1 MIIPH
6 RGGRAGGSLL
16 PLSEKLA
23 PRKRT
28 GLEFIYG
35 AGESAAEVIVGS
47 GVTTWKPRAAVA
59 QDGDDL
65 WRGGATAQQF
75 FSDPFISDAPVRL
88 WEAFKNPQSV
98 QPSSIAAGRAGGW
111 FAARQT
117 VCIDGIVGHV
127 RRNRARR
134 QRQVGRTSH
143 TAFGLLQQSAT
154 PRGQAS
160 VGVQHLQPR
169 RIAASVASLWFFIGE
184 PSQTAQVTPI
194 GAGQVAAIGESQIL
208 ADEAGDGRLDGSGAD
223 SHPGLQ
229 IAGAGL
235 EYHTRFVP
243 GTSTYV
249 EGAAEKNPMIRR
261 GYSRDHRPDCEQLVI
276 ALIVNNE
283 GFPFSYET
291 FDGNR
296 TDVSTM
302 ETILRMVERK
312 YGKARRIWVF
322 DRGIVS
328 EENLAAIRKRD
339 GQYLT
344 GTPRSQMKQFEAEL
358 LKEDWTQVRPEVEVK
373 KVAIPQGEE
382 TYILCRTSG
391 RKEKE
396 KAIRN
401 RFSNSMETAL
411 KGLEKA
417 IATGRLKDRNKM
429 ERRLGKIQARHPQ
442 VNDLYDVALKDTAEG
457 VRLFWQIKEDRK
469 NWRESREGAYLLR
482 TNLQAETA
490 EELWS
495 KYMQLTEAEASF
507 RALKSELSIRP
518 LFHQLEP
525 RVKAHVMVAFLGY
538 ALWVTLKHLLK
549 RRPAIVPKP
558 SASGVENAQPM
569 TPMKA
574 IALLS
579 TLQSA
584 DIVLPTTDG
593 REIRLRRI
601 TEPTAEQKS
610 LLRQLGISLP
620 EHLQFHREC
629 SADSAIA

>member
-1 MIIPH
+1 M
-6 RGGRAGGSLL
+6 
-16 PLSEKLA
+16 
-23 PRKRT
+23 
-28 GLEFIYG
+28 
-35 AGESAAEVIVGS
+35 V
-47 GVTTWKPRAAVA
+47 
-59 QDGDDL
+59 
-65 WRGGATAQQF
+65 
-75 FSDPFISDAPVRL
+75 
-88 WEAFKNPQSV
+88 
-98 QPSSIAAGRAGGW
+98 
-111 FAARQT
+111 
-117 VCIDGIVGHV
+117 
-127 RRNRARR
+127 
-134 QRQVGRTSH
+134 
-143 TAFGLLQQSAT
+143 
-154 PRGQAS
+154 
-160 VGVQHLQPR
+160 
-169 RIAASVASLWFFIGE
+169 
-184 PSQTAQVTPI
+184 
-194 GAGQVAAIGESQIL
+194 
-208 ADEAGDGRLDGSGAD
+208 
-223 SHPGLQ
+223 
-229 IAGAGL
+229 
-235 EYHTRFVP
+235 
-243 GTSTYV
+243 
-249 EGAAEKNPMIRR
+249 RR

-296 TDVSTM
+296 SDVSTM

-312 YGKARRIWVF
+312 YGKARRIWIF

-328 EENLAAIRKRD
+328 EENLAAIRKRG

-358 LKEDWTQVRPEVEVK
+358 VKEDWTRVRPEVEVK
-373 KVAIPQGEE
+373 KVPIPHGEE

-391 RKEKE
+391 RAEKE
-396 KAIRN
+396 KAIRK

-417 IATGRLKDRNKM
+417 IMTGRLKDRNKM

-442 VNDLYDVALKDTAEG
+442 VNDLYDLALRDTAEG
-457 VRLFWQIKEDRK
+457 VRLFWEIKEERK

-490 EELWS
+490 QELWS

-549 RRPAIVPKP
+549 RHPVVDAKP
-558 SASGVENAQPM
+558 SVSGTDVVQQLS
-569 TPMKA
+569 PMKA

-610 LLRQLGISLP
+610 LLRQLGITLP
-620 EHLQFHREC
+620 EHLQFNREC

>member
-1 MIIPH
+1 VTALLAIN
-6 RGGRAGGSLL
+6 RLCAAG
-16 PLSEKLA
+16 SELA
-23 PRKRT
+23 IEQRWYPST
-28 GLEFIYG
+28 AL
-35 AGESAAEVIVGS
+35 
-47 GVTTWKPRAAVA
+47 
-59 QDGDDL
+59 DDL
-65 WRGGATAQQF
+65 
-75 FSDPFISDAPVRL
+75 
-88 WEAFKNPQSV
+88 
-98 QPSSIAAGRAGGW
+98 
-111 FAARQT
+111 
-117 VCIDGIVGHV
+117 
-127 RRNRARR
+127 
-134 QRQVGRTSH
+134 
-143 TAFGLLQQSAT
+143 
-154 PRGQAS
+154 
-160 VGVQHLQPR
+160 
-169 RIAASVASLWFFIGE
+169 
-184 PSQTAQVTPI
+184 
-194 GAGQVAAIGESQIL
+194 
-208 ADEAGDGRLDGSGAD
+208 
-223 SHPGLQ
+223 LQ
-229 IAGAGL
+229 IEDGKINDTRLYRCLDHILPHKTKLERHLKNRYGELFGAEFEVL
-235 EYHTRFVP
+235 LYDL
-243 GTSTYV
+243 TSTYV
-249 EGAAEKNPMIRR
+249 EGTAENNPMVRR

-358 LKEDWTQVRPEVEVK
+358 LKEDWTRVRPEVEVK
-373 KVAIPQGEE
+373 KVAIPEGEE

-396 KAIRN
+396 KAIRK

-411 KGLEKA
+411 KGLEKT
-417 IATGRLKDRNKM
+417 IVTGRLKDRNKM

-442 VNDLYDVALKDTAEG
+442 VNDLYDLALRDTAEG
-457 VRLFWQIKEDRK
+457 VRLFWEIKEDRK

-482 TNLQAETA
+482 TNLKAETA
-490 EELWS
+490 EQLWS

-507 RALKSELSIRP
+507 RALKSELSVRP

-549 RRPAIVPKP
+549 RRQAIDPKL
-558 SASGVENAQPM
+558 SATGTDPIQPM

-574 IALLS
+574 IVLLS

-601 TEPTAEQKS
+601 TEPTPEQK
-610 LLRQLGISLP
+610 LLLQQLGISLP
-620 EHLQFHREC
+620 EHLQFNREC

>member
-1 MIIPH
+1 MFLRSHGRNKDGKDHTYWSLVETVRTPDGPRQKTLCYLGELNSSAQTRWLRTVEVFNEQGEAQQLKLFPSHVAPPPDDPQVARVLLNKVRLERTRQFGSCFLGLDLWKRLELDRFFQQTVDREAADVPWSRVTALLAINRLCAPGSELAIEQRWYPSTALDDLLEIEEGKINDTRLYRCLDRILPH
-6 RGGRAGGSLL
+6 KTR
-16 PLSEKLA
+16 
-23 PRKRT
+23 
-28 GLEFIYG
+28 LERHLKERYG
-35 AGESAAEVIVGS
+35 ALFGAEFDVLLY
-47 GVTTWKPRAAVA
+47 
-59 QDGDDL
+59 DL
-65 WRGGATAQQF
+65 
-75 FSDPFISDAPVRL
+75 
-88 WEAFKNPQSV
+88 
-98 QPSSIAAGRAGGW
+98 
-111 FAARQT
+111 
-117 VCIDGIVGHV
+117 
-127 RRNRARR
+127 
-134 QRQVGRTSH
+134 
-143 TAFGLLQQSAT
+143 
-154 PRGQAS
+154 
-160 VGVQHLQPR
+160 
-169 RIAASVASLWFFIGE
+169 
-184 PSQTAQVTPI
+184 
-194 GAGQVAAIGESQIL
+194 
-208 ADEAGDGRLDGSGAD
+208 
-223 SHPGLQ
+223 
-229 IAGAGL
+229 
-235 EYHTRFVP
+235 
-243 GTSTYV
+243 TSTYV
-249 EGAAEKNPMIRR
+249 EGAAEKNPMVRR

-296 TDVSTM
+296 SNVSTM

-344 GTPRSQMKQFEAEL
+344 GTPRSQMKQFEADL
-358 LKEDWTQVRPEVEVK
+358 LRQDWTQVRPEVEVK
-373 KVAIPQGEE
+373 KVAIPEGEE

-411 KGLEKA
+411 KGLEKTILA
-417 IATGRLKDRNKM
+417 GRLKDRNKM

-442 VNDLYDVALKDTAEG
+442 VNDLYDLALRDTAEG

-469 NWRESREGAYLLR
+469 SWRESREGVYLLR
-482 TNLQAETA
+482 TNLKAETA

-525 RVKAHVMVAFLGY
+525 RIKAHVMVAFLGY
-538 ALWVTLKHLLK
+538 ALWVTLKHVLK
-549 RRPAIVPKP
+549 RRPAVVPKP
-558 SASGVENAQPM
+558 SASGVDNAQPM
-569 TPMKA
+569 SPMRA

-601 TEPTAEQKS
+601 TEPTVEQKS
-610 LLRQLGISLP
+610 LLHQLGLRLP
-620 EHLQFHREC
+620 EHLQFNRQC